1 MDITMLPEQSREVIT
16 AEPWRAI
23 ENALDYGWAVP
34 GDDVISSHDLMAA
47 KNEILS
53 ALFNANTP
61 ALDRVLAAMAAHD
74 PEMEDTN
81 L

>member
-1 MDITMLPEQSREVIT
+1 MDIKNLPTQSI
-16 AEPWRAI
+16 AAI
-23 ENALDYGWAVP
+23 EADPCAAIQNAFDYGWSVP
-34 GDDVISSHDLMAA
+34 DSVVQFDDLVKAHH
-47 KNEILS
+47 EIFN
-53 ALFNANTP
+53 ALKNANTP